1 MIALFKYAFDAL
13 DDLEMES
20 LILSPNSIILVGVEF
35 MGYIVISVLRMQNG
49 NILDSLLKTT
59 IHTSVYKFNPWI
71 FCSSHHPFHVMMAYR
86 LGTR

>member
-1 MIALFKYAFDAL
+1 
-13 DDLEMES
+13 
-20 LILSPNSIILVGVEF
+20 